1 METTPNSVW
10 TFLSHVEF
18 PAEMAPFLVAGE
30 VPVAS
35 FKTVR
40 DTATFTNRRLIV
52 RDAQGLR
59 GKKIE
64 TVSIPYS
71 SISMWSTENARGPR
85 RVASS
90 PCAPCRCA
98 GHTALPGSRAGG
110 C

>member
-52 RDAQGLR
+52 RDAQGR
-59 GKKIE
+59 A
-64 TVSIPYS
+64 
-71 SISMWSTENARGPR
+71 ARRSRRCPFPTPASACGPR
-85 RVASS
+85 RTPGPWTSTRRSSSGRAPAS
-90 PCAPCRCA
+90 
-98 GHTALPGSRAGG
+98 
-110 C
+110 

>member
-40 DTATFTNRRLIV
+40 DPPRSPTAV
-52 RDAQGLR
+52 
-59 GKKIE
+59 
-64 TVSIPYS
+64 
-71 SISMWSTENARGPR
+71 
-85 RVASS
+85 
-90 PCAPCRCA
+90 
-98 GHTALPGSRAGG
+98 
-110 C
+110 